1 MIKIDDRTW
10 IARLKDI
17 FKKAR
22 NWVRPYRMLTKYF
35 FKALYKCHKATYE
48 NAVWHKRLLIIG
60 TELMMFFF
68 FFLICVDINAFW
80 LFGKSPSL
88 MSISNPQQSEASE
101 IFSADDKI
109 IGKYFKENRMPVD
122 YEEIAPIMIK
132 TLICT
137 EDERFYQHFGI
148 DVQGLFAAA
157 RDMTQG
163 HARGAS
169 TITQQLVKNMFKT
182 RSQYSKGIMG
192 YIPGVR
198 MIIMKSKEWI
208 TAVKIELFYSKEEI
222 LTMYL
227 NTVDFGSNAYGIKT
241 ACKTYFN
248 NSPSD
253 LTVEQAATLVGLLK
267 ATTYYNPKINPKN
280 SLKRR
285 NVVLE
290 NLLMHKVITS
300 ADFDSLKNIP
310 IRLQYKIERNYDGNA
325 LYFREAVAAQLQ
337 DWCEENDVDLYSD
350 GLKIYTTIDTRM
362 QKYAEEAVD
371 KQMRIV
377 QNNFN
382 NHWGKQNPWQ
392 DENHQEIVGFIET
405 LAKRTGYYKFLA
417 AQYPD
422 APDSVDYYMNRP
434 HKISVFDYKEGKKTM
449 TMSTMDSIRYME
461 HFMHTGFVAMEPQTG
476 YIKAWVGDVSFNFWK
491 YDKVLSKRQP
501 GSTFKLFVYTTAF
514 NKGMSPCDYR
524 QDKYIDWE
532 VMEKGEPK
540 LWMPHNANGVFTGQN
555 LTLKAAFARSIN
567 SVAVAL
573 AKEVGISDIIETAY
587 AMGIK
592 TPLHEIPSVSLG
604 ASDVSLLELVNSYCT
619 VVNDG
624 MTHDPV
630 LVTRIEDRNGK
641 VIFENKLEQKQ
652 AISYQTAFL
661 MTQML
666 RAGMTEPMATT
677 QALWSF
683 DLWKYNTEF
692 GGKTGTS
699 SNHSDAWFVGV
710 TPRLIGGAWVGGEHR
725 SIHFR
730 TGQLGEGSKTAL
742 PIFGY
747 FMEKV
752 LADQSLSRYRGK
764 FPKPKEEISV
774 SYDCQTAYTRSDS
787 DSIDLSDSLT
797 LTPLDPKNNGIITDE
812 SLNKEIDEL
821 LMEEG
826 DTKTEVIKP

>member
-1 MIKIDDRTW
+1 MNKTDDRTW
-10 IARLKDI
+10 IAKFKGILKKTLSWAGPYFSLTKDFI
-17 FKKAR
+17 KAYFDRRKTTYKKAA
-22 NWVRPYRMLTKYF
+22 W
-35 FKALYKCHKATYE
+35 YKK
-48 NAVWHKRLLIIG
+48 LLIIFL
-60 TELMMFFF
+60 EVMLF
-68 FFLICVDINAFW
+68 FFLYLFCVDINFLW
-80 LFGKSPSL
+80 LFGKSPSML
-88 MSISNPQQSEASE
+88 SISNPQQSEAS
-101 IFSADDKI
+101 IIYSADEKI
-109 IGKYFKENRMPVD
+109 IGKYFKENRTPVE

-132 TLICT
+132 TLIST

-157 RDMTQG
+157 RDMAKG

-169 TITQQLVKNMFKT
+169 TISQQLVKNMFKT
-182 RSQYSKGIMG
+182 RSQYSKGLMG
-192 YIPGVR
+192 YIPVVR
-198 MIIMKSKEWI
+198 MIVMKSKEWI
-208 TAVKIELFYSKEEI
+208 TAVKIEMFYSKEEI

-248 NSPSD
+248 NKPSD
-253 LTVEQAATLVGLLK
+253 LTIEQAATLVGMLK
-267 ATTYYNPKINPKN
+267 ATTTYNPRINPKN

-290 NLLMHKVITS
+290 NLRDHNIITP
-300 ADFDSLKNIP
+300 DEFDSLKAIP

-325 LYFREAVAAQLQ
+325 LYFREAVAAQLEN
-337 DWCEENDVDLYSD
+337 WCEENDIDLYSD

-371 KQMRIV
+371 KQMRII

-392 DENHQEIVGFIET
+392 DENHQEIVGFIES
-405 LAKRTGYYKFLA
+405 LAKRTTYYKLLS
-417 AQYPD
+417 QKYED
-422 APDSVDYYMNRP
+422 TPDSVDYYMNKP
-434 HKISVFDYKEGKKTM
+434 HKITVFDYKEGKKTI
-449 TMSTMDSIRYME
+449 TMSTLDSIRYME
-461 HFMHTGFVAMEPQTG
+461 RFMHTGFVAMEPETG
-476 YIKAWVGDVSFNFWK
+476 YIKAWVGDIDFNFWK

-501 GSTFKLFVYTTAF
+501 GSTFKLFVYATAF

-524 QDKYIDWE
+524 EDKYIDWE
-532 VMEKGEPK
+532 VMEKGQPK
-540 LWMPHNANGVFTGQN
+540 LWTPHNANGRFTGQN

-567 SVAVAL
+567 SIAVAL
-573 AKEVGISDIIETAY
+573 AKEVGIRDIINTAY

-592 TPLHEIPSVSLG
+592 TALHEIPSVSLG
-604 ASDVSLLELVNSYCT
+604 SSDVSLLELVNAYCT
-619 VVNDG
+619 VINDG
-624 MTHDPV
+624 MTHDPI
-630 LVTRIEDRNGK
+630 LVTRIEDRDGNVIYEHK
-641 VIFENKLEQKQ
+641 VEQKQ
-652 AISYQTAFL
+652 AIPYQTAFL

-683 DLWKYNTEF
+683 NLFHYDTEF

-710 TPRLIGGAWVGGEHR
+710 SPHLVGGAWVGGEHR

-730 TGQLGEGSKTAL
+730 TGSLGEGSKTAL

-752 LADQSLSRYRGK
+752 LADKSLTKYRGK
-764 FPKPKEEISV
+764 FPKPREEITV
-774 SYDCQTAYTRSDS
+774 SYDCQTPYTRSDS
-787 DSIDLSDSLT
+787 DSIQTDSLT
-797 LTPLDPKNNGIITDE
+797 VTPATEGIVSDEALD
-812 SLNKEIDEL
+812 KEIDEL
-821 LMEEG
+821 LLEEG
-826 DTKTEVIKP
+826 DTKTEEIRP